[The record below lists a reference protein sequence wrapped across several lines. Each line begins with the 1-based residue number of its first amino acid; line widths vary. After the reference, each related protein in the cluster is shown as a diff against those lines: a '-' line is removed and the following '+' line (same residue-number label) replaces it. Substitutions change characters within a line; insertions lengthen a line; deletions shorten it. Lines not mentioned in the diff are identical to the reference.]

1 MVANI
6 LPADTLDP
14 RDGFNGQ
21 NSTFSEYGHVAYQ
34 INGSLECSKMV
45 ANILPADLP
54 THPPPPTVR
63 GGVNGQNSAFAEQGH
78 VAY

>member
-45 ANILPADLP
+45 ANILPAEPAREKYWCEIHDVLVP
-54 THPPPPTVR
+54 ILHSMKFYEV
-63 GGVNGQNSAFAEQGH
+63 
-78 VAY
+78 